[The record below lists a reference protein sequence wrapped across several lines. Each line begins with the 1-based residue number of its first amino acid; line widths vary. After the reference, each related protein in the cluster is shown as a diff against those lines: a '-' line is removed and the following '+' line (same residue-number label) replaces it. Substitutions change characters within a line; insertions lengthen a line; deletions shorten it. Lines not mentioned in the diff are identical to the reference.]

1 MAKTIS
7 SVGIEFDQKSI
18 RMARVLTKPSQKS
31 PTYMIEDLQ
40 EIRGDFAEESLLIE
54 GLKRARSKLE
64 LSSHDQAVSC
74 VCGKQ
79 VYASQTTFRNMPDKE
94 MLEALR
100 LEIRKNLPFDSTTAA
115 LDYQIIQ
122 DKSDTTTEERA
133 VLVTAVAGSLI
144 KSHLN
149 TLEKSGIRPAM
160 VDALPTAVANAFWEG
175 RNDPV
180 NLSPNVVLHFA
191 PDVCTLVIDG
201 NGVPYYTRS
210 IHFSADA
217 LFEHT
222 PEVTITEAERQRR
235 LLTLGD
241 ELRRSLSF
249 YEKTYGVSSFTSMYL
264 MGDYLSSPE
273 LLNVL
278 HGRVGLPIE
287 QSGLLDR
294 IGRPLDETPPGKFD
308 IAITLAMRGGAE
320 KN

>member
-1 MAKTIS
+1 M
-7 SVGIEFDQKSI
+7 GIEFDQKSI
-18 RMARVLTKPSQKS
+18 RMARVLVTPSKKN

-40 EIRGDFAEESLLIE
+40 ELRGEFTEDSLLIE
-54 GLKRARSKLE
+54 GLKRTRAKIE
-64 LSSHDQAVSC
+64 LSSHDRTVSC
-74 VCGKQ
+74 ICGKQ
-79 VYASQTTFRNMPDKE
+79 VYASQTTFRSMPDNE
-94 MLEALR
+94 LLEALR

-122 DKSDTTTEERA
+122 DKSDPTSDERA
-133 VLVTAVAGSLI
+133 ILVTAVAGSLM

-149 TLEKSGIRPAM
+149 TLEKSGIRTTM

-180 NLSPNVVLHFA
+180 NLSPNVVLHVA

-201 NGVPYYTRS
+201 NGVPFYTRS

-217 LFEHT
+217 LFEHS
-222 PEVTITEAERQRR
+222 PEITITEAERTRR

-249 YEKTYGVSSFTSMYL
+249 YEKSNGISSFTSMYL

-294 IGRPLDETPPGKFD
+294 IGRPLDEIPPGKFD
-308 IAITLAMRGGAE
+308 VAVTLAMRGGTGR
-320 KN
+320 N